1 MGSSRTHPHSG
12 DLCLPVR
19 SATGTGPGR
28 RSTSLDHSI
37 PGGGGDGC
45 GAGGGAAGG
54 GAGGGAAGG
63 GGGGGGAGGSVGGAL
78 SEPMQEARSKNMNS
92 STRSWAVIAVLLHS
106 PGKVKVLAS
115 LTLVTWKSL
124 NTARPHC

>member
-37 PGGGGDGC
+37 PGGGGG
-45 GAGGGAAGG
+45 GG
-54 GAGGGAAGG
+54 GAGGGA
-63 GGGGGGAGGSVGGAL
+63 AGGSVGGAL

-124 NTARPHC
+124 NTARPHCWSAGVPIGVLKV